1 MIAEMTAKMHKMPL
15 GTKTESRLWS
25 YMRLLLG
32 LCPDGPEAFAEAKR
46 AAGKEVPDM
55 DVLKRYGEFEVWLR
69 LEMTRNQTWRIDLR
83 WALPFSIMSKMSD
96 FFERKFSFY
105 DR

>member
-55 DVLKRYGEFEVWLR
+55 DVLKRCGEFEVWLR
-69 LEMTRNQTWRIDLR
+69 LEMTRKLKPVTV
-83 WALPFSIMSKMSD
+83 SKLHVD
-96 FFERKFSFY
+96 IIQ
-105 DR
+105 DRLTTNL

>member
-15 GTKTESRLWS
+15 AKRESRLWS

-55 DVLKRYGEFEVWLR
+55 DLLKRYVR
-69 LEMTRNQTWRIDLR
+69 
-83 WALPFSIMSKMSD
+83 
-96 FFERKFSFY
+96 
-105 DR
+105 